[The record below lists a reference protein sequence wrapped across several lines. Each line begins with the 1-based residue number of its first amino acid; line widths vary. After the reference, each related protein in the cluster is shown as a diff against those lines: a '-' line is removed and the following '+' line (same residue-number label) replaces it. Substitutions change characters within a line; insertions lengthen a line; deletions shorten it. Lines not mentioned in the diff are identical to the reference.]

1 MDKRL
6 VLQEVVG
13 IIRKYLGNEYRIYLF
28 GSWVKGD
35 ALETSDLDI
44 GILGK
49 EKIPWSIMVKI
60 NEEVR
65 GILTLRKV
73 DVVDLRSSDERF
85 RKSVLV
91 DAVELDEELSAS
103 TFG

>member
-28 GSWVKGD
+28 GSWEKGD

-49 EKIPWSIMVKI
+49 EKVIWSIMTKI
-60 NEEVR
+60 SQEIQN
-65 GILTLRKV
+65 IPTLRKV
-73 DVVDLRSSDERF
+73 DIVDLNTSDERF
-85 RKSVLV
+85 RKSALK
-91 DAVELDEELSAS
+91 DAKELNGKLSIIA
-103 TFG
+103 F